1 MAMKGWLAI
10 VTAVLFLGVPGAR
23 AGEDAVWT
31 AFAEDGVVAL
41 MRHALAPGFGDPEA
55 FRLDDCATQ
64 RNLDAAGRAQ
74 ARAIGAAI
82 RARGIE
88 IDEVFTSQWCRCRE
102 TAALLDL
109 GAVIEMPAL
118 NSFFAQRD
126 QADPRT
132 AAARDRIRAL
142 PATGRWIMVTH
153 QVNIRAL
160 TGLAPRSG
168 EIVLVRAGQ
177 GGPDGAGVTV
187 LGRLMPAAP

>member
-1 MAMKGWLAI
+1 
-10 VTAVLFLGVPGAR
+10 
-23 AGEDAVWT
+23 
-31 AFAEDGVVAL
+31 
-41 MRHALAPGFGDPEA
+41 LAPGTGDPA
-55 FRLDDCATQ
+55 SFVLDDCSTQ
-64 RNLDAAGRAQ
+64 RNLDDRGRAQ
-74 ARAIGAAI
+74 ARAIGQAL
-82 RARGIE
+82 RDRGHGF
-88 IDEVFTSQWCRCRE
+88 DAVLTSQWCRCRE
-102 TAALLDL
+102 TARLLDL
-109 GAVIEMPAL
+109 GPVEDLPAL